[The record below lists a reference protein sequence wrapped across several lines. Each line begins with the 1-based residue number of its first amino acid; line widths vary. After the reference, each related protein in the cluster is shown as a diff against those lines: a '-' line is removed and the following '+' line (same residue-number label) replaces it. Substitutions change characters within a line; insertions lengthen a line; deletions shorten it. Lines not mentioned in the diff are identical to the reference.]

1 MPPPEPDPDVRRDQR
16 IEISCTAEEKA
27 EWRQA
32 AQAAGRP
39 FAEWARFQL
48 DNGLF
53 LTRMGPAEWRTVG
66 FPDESAGE
74 DAAAMLAWART
85 EAREISAMRARA
97 AGLRRQAQAT
107 WDEAVRLWRE
117 AERAERGEAPPA

>member
-48 DNGLF
+48 DSGLF
-53 LTRMGPAEWRTVG
+53 LRMGPAEWRTVG

-74 DAAAMLAWART
+74 DAAAMLTWART

-107 WDEAVRLWRE
+107 RDEAVRLWRE
-117 AERAERGEAPPA
+117 AERAERAEPPPA